1 MSAYI
6 NSLSV
11 AMSLHMGMCFLGG
24 LSSFAAAPL
33 DVEWSAPVVID
44 TGDSAKRFVKTDSLV
59 QYSPCFTD
67 ASVDDQSYVVVR
79 KVLYPETDFAVTSV
93 VCRSEAGVEGTVSPG
108 VSGTEVTSFRLIHSV
123 YDADGVEQGDPLVSD
138 LVAGVSGTST
148 ADALVDV
155 RTNSLQLVAEGGGP
169 ALLSYSTDW
178 ISDEVAAGVKISS
191 VLDRYSKS
199 THVSSV
205 TSLLMHTEGP
215 VTADF
220 RHLIMNGG
228 GTVTLLCEFFDGD
241 GNTVGDLLKA
251 SYRFQERWGMKV
263 ILK

>member
-1 MSAYI
+1 
-6 NSLSV
+6 
-11 AMSLHMGMCFLGG
+11 MGMCFLGG

-67 ASVDDQSYVVVR
+67 AAVDDQSYVVVR
-79 KVLYPETDFAVTSV
+79 TVLYPETDFAVTSV

-123 YDADGVEQGDPLVSD
+123 YDAYGVEQGDPLVSD
-138 LVAGVSGTST
+138 LVAGVSGMST

-169 ALLSYSTDW
+169 AMLSYSTDW

-241 GNTVGDLLKA
+241 GNTVGDLYKA